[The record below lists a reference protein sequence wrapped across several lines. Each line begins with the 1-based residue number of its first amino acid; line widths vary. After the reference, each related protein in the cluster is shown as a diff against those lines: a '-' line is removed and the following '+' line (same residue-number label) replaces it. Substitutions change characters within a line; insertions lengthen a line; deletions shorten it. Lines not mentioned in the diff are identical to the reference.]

1 MQKPIS
7 RTTELEEPRPHE
19 VLSSSTWSE
28 CEAEAMK
35 SVQAA
40 ANSKSAERSSKLYKH
55 AVALCPKHPKILN
68 MYGEFL
74 EKAMSSV
81 VEADHLFVRAIA
93 YSKVHADQISHATSS

>member
-1 MQKPIS
+1 MLLTCKQRPLS
-7 RTTELEEPRPHE
+7 RGSTQLEEQRSHE
-19 VLSSSTWSE
+19 LLSASSWSE

-40 ANSKSAERSSKLYKH
+40 ANSKSAERASKLYKH
-55 AVALCPKHPKILN
+55 ALALCPRHPKILN

-93 YSKVHADQISHATSS
+93 YSKVRYS

>member
-1 MQKPIS
+1 ML
-7 RTTELEEPRPHE
+7 R
-19 VLSSSTWSE
+19 SSAWSE

-40 ANSKSAERSSKLYKH
+40 DNSKSAERASKLYKH
-55 AVALCPKHPKILN
+55 AVALCPRHPKILN

-74 EKAMSSV
+74 EKTMSSV

-93 YSKVHADQISHATSS
+93 YSKVRDDAEGAFRNLESLLQDKL

>member
-1 MQKPIS
+1 ML
-7 RTTELEEPRPHE
+7 R
-19 VLSSSTWSE
+19 SSAWSE

-40 ANSKSAERSSKLYKH
+40 ASSKSAERASKLYRH
-55 AVALCPKHPKILN
+55 AEALCPRHPKILN

-93 YSKVHADQISHATSS
+93 YSKVRVLSKIVLACPKFWLFLHFASFCADFE

>member
-1 MQKPIS
+1 M
-7 RTTELEEPRPHE
+7 EEQRSHE
-19 VLSSSTWSE
+19 VLRSSAWSE

-40 ANSKSAERSSKLYKH
+40 DNSKSAERASKLYKH
-55 AVALCPKHPKILN
+55 AVALCPRHPKILN

-74 EKAMSSV
+74 EKTMSLV

-93 YSKVHADQISHATSS
+93 YSKVRDDAEGAFRNLESLPQDKL